1 MYQYGDSVLKNAKF
15 TTGKSGKYKI
25 LDRSSPDGHDIL
37 IGSNR

>member
-15 TTGKSGKYKI
+15 TKSGKYKI